1 MRTPLAALVLLL
13 SAAPALHAQRAPAR
27 PLPQGDTSVTMVGE
41 QVLVTHTVARTR
53 DAVESAMRRGDG
65 LTGSA
70 RSEFD
75 QDLPRHYAVKLARAD
90 TAVTLDV
97 ERHGGRL
104 RISGTRTETVSIPR
118 NVRWAVADVGMEEHL
133 IPALRT
139 IPEGT
144 RGLPV
149 AVFRPYSGRWD
160 QLQASVYLVAGATLI
175 QLKSETGDASR
186 FLVTENGDL
195 LYAEAQAGGAETT
208 SSRRVPSAGSRRDER
223 LQDLLVLARI
233 QAPSGGP
240 VREAP

>member
-1 MRTPLAALVLLL
+1 MRTPAAALLVLL
-13 SAAPALHAQRAPAR
+13 SAAPALNAQAR
-27 PLPQGDTSVTMVGE
+27 PLAHGDTSVTMVGE
-41 QVLVTHTVARTR
+41 QVLVTHTVARGR

-75 QDLPRHYAVKLARAD
+75 QDLPRHYVVKLAKAD

-104 RISGTRTETVSIPR
+104 RISGTRTETVPIPR

-160 QLQASVYLVAGATLI
+160 QMQASVYMVAGATLI
-175 QLKSETGDASR
+175 QLRSETGDASR
-186 FLVTENGDL
+186 FLITGNGDL
-195 LYAEAQAGGAETT
+195 LYAEIQAGGAKTT
-208 SSRRVPSAGSRRDER
+208 SSRRVPSAGSLRDER

-233 QAPSGGP
+233 QEPSGGP
-240 VREAP
+240 ARQAP